1 MEWEFRTVDRSD
13 QDDLPG
19 PVNLPPARSLSECA
33 SMCSISG
40 IVRGTGVASMIE
52 AQQHRAPDE
61 HGVYKDQDI
70 ELGMGRLK
78 IVDMTSPGLAPYQED
93 GLVLSY
99 NGEIFNY
106 LELKKEL
113 EAKGWTFRTTSDTE
127 VLLKSWRQW
136 GVKMF
141 DKLNGMFAFAIY
153 DAAKKQLWL
162 GRDIAGEKPLY
173 YYHRGATF
181 VFCSEAKALGAVLSL
196 EEQRNEFF
204 DAFQHCFRTTLW
216 KDVFEVPPAHYLQY
230 NFDSNDKKLVEYWTF
245 QGRQIAAKTAAEE
258 LEDVLG
264 DAVRLRLRS
273 DVPIGLYYS
282 KGIDSSLIS
291 TYHDFAHKFYFDDA
305 MNWRDDFF
313 AKVGTI
319 VKHLDF
325 PVGSLSSYPLWKL
338 AERASQQVKVVL
350 SGEGADEIFG
360 GYVRYLPIAR
370 EWELQRRYP
379 SYDYIF
385 NRYYPTYLEGF
396 AKITA
401 RNGDI
406 ELMREWLKPYFEMF
420 ADPINAMG
428 FADFKLVMPSLLQ
441 MGDRMAGAFGLEN
454 RCPFLDRR
462 VIEFGFSLP
471 PELKIAVLD
480 QKIILRRILRKR
492 GLIAPLRDEKKGLT
506 IRFNQWLGR
515 NDWDRSSYCSL
526 LKEEWSKA
534 YGPFITARAQDS
546 NTLAMN

>member
-1 MEWEFRTVDRSD
+1 
-13 QDDLPG
+13 
-19 PVNLPPARSLSECA
+19 
-33 SMCSISG
+33 MCSISG
-40 IVRGTGVASMIE
+40 IVRGTGVAKMVAS
-52 AQQHRAPDE
+52 QRHRAPDE
-61 HGVYKDQDI
+61 SGIYRDDEI

-78 IVDMTSPGLAPYQED
+78 IIDMASPDLTPYHED

-113 EAKGWTFRTTSDTE
+113 QKKGWTFRTTSDTE

-153 DAAKKQLWL
+153 DSHKKRLWL

-173 YYHRGATF
+173 YYHRGKTF
-181 VFCSEAKALGAVLSL
+181 AVCSEAKALGEVLTL
-196 EEQRNEFF
+196 EQRPDDFF
-204 DAFQHCFRTTLW
+204 ESFQHCFRTTLW
-216 KDVFEVPPAHYLQY
+216 KHVYEVPPAHYLEY
-230 NFDSNDKKLVEYWTF
+230 DLETNRKTLVEYWTF
-245 QGRQIAAKTAAEE
+245 RPRQIHVKTAADELEE
-258 LEDVLG
+258 LLG

-291 TYHDFAHKFYFDDA
+291 TYYDFGQKFYFDDRK
-305 MNWRDDFF
+305 NWQKDFF
-313 AKVGTI
+313 AQVRTI
-319 VKHLDF
+319 VRHLDF
-325 PVGSLSSYPLWKL
+325 PVGSLSAYPLWKL
-338 AERASQQVKVVL
+338 AERASRHVKVVL

-360 GYVRYLPIAR
+360 GYIRYMPIAR
-370 EWELQRRYP
+370 EWELLKRYP
-379 SYDYIF
+379 SYQYVF
-385 NRYYPTYLEGF
+385 RRSYPAYLDGF
-396 AKITA
+396 AKVTA
-401 RNGDI
+401 RNDNV
-406 ELMREWLKPYFEMF
+406 ELVKEWLRPYFDLFE
-420 ADPINAMG
+420 DPINAMG

-471 PELKIAVLD
+471 PELKIAALD
-480 QKIILRRILRKR
+480 QKVILRRILQKR
-492 GLIAPLRDEKKGLT
+492 GLTAPLRDEKKGLT

-515 NDWDRSSYCSL
+515 NDWDRSSYCTL
-526 LKEEWSKA
+526 LRKEWHKA
-534 YGPFITARAQDS
+534 FGPVMTTRRAVIPRMKVAAG
-546 NTLAMN
+546 N